1 MTEQPIKIGVT
12 GTRLG
17 MTVVQQVRGLE
28 LLTAITKQI
37 EVCPELHH
45 GDCVGADEQ
54 LHDMAESLRYWTVA
68 HPPTV
73 ERYRSHRI
81 ADVIR
86 APKPY
91 LVRNE
96 DIVDETELLLAFP
109 AGTKG
114 SASGGTWYTVR
125 YARKVGRRLV
135 IVWPDGTETP

>member
-1 MTEQPIKIGVT
+1 MTGYPYKIGVT

-17 MTVVQQVRGLE
+17 MTVVQQVRALE
-28 LLTAITKQI
+28 LLTNITSKI
-37 EVCPELHH
+37 EICPELHH

-68 HPPTV
+68 HPPV
-73 ERYRSHRI
+73 DERYRSHRK

-86 APKPY
+86 TPKPY
-91 LVRNE
+91 LPRDK

-109 AGTKG
+109 AGMREAAT
-114 SASGGTWYTVR
+114 GGTWYTVR
-125 YARKVGRRLV
+125 YARRVGRSVL